1 MYLSYII
8 SDYAVRYTIAVDLTY
23 QGHKVAFKEMM
34 RNAELISDF
43 NKYCHPTTTARATAT
58 LTDIPES
65 SNFSPTHCEFCSAE
79 MAVHT
84 YIHTNMHTCI
94 HTYIHAPS
102 FYDTYII
109 CFSQSLGG

>member
-1 MYLSYII
+1 MI

-84 YIHTNMHTCI
+84 YINTYI
-94 HTYIHAPS
+94 HTY
-102 FYDTYII
+102 
-109 CFSQSLGG
+109 